1 MTAADFPVTRWS
13 LILRAGESPASRRAA
28 LESLITPRWRA
39 LYALA
44 RKRGLSKDSAEDAV
58 QSFVERLLSGN
69 AVERLD
75 PSRGRLRSYLAAAFT
90 RHLVNVHEHAV
101 AAKRGAGRRAV
112 DLDGIEALIASPADT
127 PEQVFDR
134 AFALAQ
140 YQAALADLRNE
151 FEVGE
156 RRGPFEIL
164 ESLFRFGETE
174 SYELLAQRHGLTVP
188 QLKSLVHRAKRR
200 FQQLFRARIAE
211 TVDDPADIEQEL
223 AVTLSLLGAG

>member
-1 MTAADFPVTRWS
+1 VTAVDFPVTRWS
-13 LILRAGESPASRRAA
+13 LILRARESDASRRAA
-28 LESLITPRWRA
+28 LEALITPRWRA

-44 RKRGLSKDSAEDAV
+44 RKRGLAKDSAEDAV
-58 QSFVERLLSGN
+58 QSFVERLLAGD

-75 PSRGRLRSYLAAAFT
+75 PTRGRLRSYLAAAFT
-90 RHLVNVHEHAV
+90 RHLVNLHEHAV

-112 DLDGIEALIASPADT
+112 DLDAVEALVASSADT

-140 YQAALADLRNE
+140 YQAALADLRTE

-174 SYELLAQRHGLTVP
+174 SYEVLAERHGMSVP

-200 FQQLFRARIAE
+200 FQQLFRARVAE
-211 TVDDPADIEQEL
+211 TVDDPSDIEQEL
-223 AVTLSLLGAG
+223 SVTLSLLGAG